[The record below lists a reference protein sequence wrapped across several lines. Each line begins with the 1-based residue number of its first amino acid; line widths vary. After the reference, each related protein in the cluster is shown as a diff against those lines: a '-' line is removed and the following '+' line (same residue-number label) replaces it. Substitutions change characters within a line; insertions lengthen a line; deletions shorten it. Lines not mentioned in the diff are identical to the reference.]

1 MGDRV
6 LFQVV
11 SRHQPEAF
19 GPVVYCHWSGEGAP
33 QIVRRLA
40 ARMKDRANDI
50 DYATARLVQE
60 CIADDLDP
68 TRSTGFGVWNATHKL
83 TAENSHGDAGVVLID
98 CADGFKCECL
108 DGYLRTGA
116 DGFPEF

>member
-40 ARMKDRANDI
+40 ARIDRKS
-50 DYATARLVQE
+50 TRL
-60 CIADDLDP
+60 
-68 TRSTGFGVWNATHKL
+68 
-83 TAENSHGDAGVVLID
+83 NSSH
-98 CADGFKCECL
+98 
-108 DGYLRTGA
+108 
-116 DGFPEF
+116 